1 MRNPFTRNHLLSLVA
16 APLIWAVHLLACYLF
31 VSIAC
36 ALAVPGARTGIA
48 AATVLSLALIA
59 VSAWS
64 NYRKW
69 SAVRRSNAPDA
80 PMHAFFAI
88 NAMMLAAMSAL
99 ALSWVA
105 FPTLML
111 PVCAA

>member
-16 APLIWAVHLLACYLF
+16 APLIWAAHFLACYLF

-36 ALAVPGARTGIA
+36 ALALPGARTGIA
-48 AATVLSLALIA
+48 AATALALALIA
-59 VSAWS
+59 VSGWS

-69 SAVRRSNAPDA
+69 SSVRRSNAPDA
-80 PMHAFFAI
+80 PMHAFFAL
-88 NAMMLAAMSAL
+88 NAIMLAAMSAL

>member
-1 MRNPFTRNHLLSLVA
+1 MRNPFTRNHLLSLIA
-16 APLIWAVHLLACYLF
+16 APLIWAAHFLACYLF

-48 AATVLSLALIA
+48 AATTLALALIA

-80 PMHAFFAI
+80 PTHAFFAL

-105 FPTLML
+105 FPALML